1 MLAMQTYSLLKK
13 KSRFLLIS
21 RGPFLVFMLT
31 LLVFSSFN
39 PSLSSYLAKTP
50 EFKSVYNLINIS

>member
-50 EFKSVYNLINIS
+50 EFKSV